1 MLWEEEQDW
10 REPDVIW
17 WRVWPTESSGVSIKG
32 GVVVL
37 EARCTAQHR
46 ERGRPYEVRVK
57 GKTLGGASQSP
68 PCYVTSGESLTLSG
82 PQLGIQPNP
91 GLTGLL

>member
-1 MLWEEEQDW
+1 M
-10 REPDVIW
+10 
-17 WRVWPTESSGVSIKG
+17 SSGGGCGQQSHQGCPSKG
-32 GVVVL
+32 GVVL
-37 EARCTAQHR
+37 EARYTAQQR